1 MKTKRISLKDVIK
14 KELKDPEFS
23 FYFQH
28 EKSISKIAQ
37 LIRESRLKAGV
48 TQAELAT
55 RAKTSQTV
63 IARLESGTDQRTPS
77 LDLLGRI
84 ARALKAKLLVSFEYG
99 QVA

>member
-14 KELKDPEFS
+14 KELKDSEFS

-28 EKSISKIAQ
+28 EKSISKIAR
-37 LIRESRLKAGV
+37 LIREARLKMGL
-48 TQAELAT
+48 TQGKLAE

-77 LDLLGRI
+77 LDLLERI
-84 ARALKAKLLVSFEYG
+84 ARALKAKLLVSFEYS